1 VDATAWAV
9 GYTVVGEWLQY
20 TRHFSGGRY
29 DVWLNAATPYG
40 SSAAL
45 QLELRTINTGAAA
58 PGTGRRIGLL
68 LLLLSHVRATANAAV
83 DCSLAARTAAASVVL
98 HVHQWYSELL

>member
-1 VDATAWAV
+1 MYAQQQDVDATSWAV
-9 GYTVVGEWLQY
+9 GYTAVGEWLQY

-29 DVWLNAATPYG
+29 DVWLNAATPTG

-58 PGTGRRIGLL
+58 PGTGKAKNTRGLAAFSTTL
-68 LLLLSHVRATANAAV
+68 NYTAV
-83 DCSLAARTAAASVVL
+83 DLLAILYCCVTHALVL
-98 HVHQWYSELL
+98 ACF